1 MGLWVQYLQIVII
14 FICHLNGHI
23 VEYGLEVFQVLIV
36 SRGFTL
42 VINNYRV
49 TDNLVFFIR
58 EDFAG
63 WVVIML
69 LVVCFMESWLIIMHL
84 EDAAHARA
92 ELGFSGHN
100 LFHMHNSLASLMYH
114 SNAISYKIHNLH
126 ILPECGISLWLL
138 SEWYCNG
145 NLFNGS
151 ISPRR
156 SLNFPWLH
164 FLFEMAA
171 SRDLC
176 YNNVY
181 LFSEIRMKSIIFYQ
195 LLLRYLKGFFERSKP
210 QNWYNYVYVLFES
223 IVSTA
228 SLVFPRRQY

>member
-1 MGLWVQYLQIVII
+1 MEGQWNWIDGCMVQYLQTVII
-14 FICHLNGHI
+14 FIYHLNHLNGHI
-23 VEYGLEVFQVLIV
+23 IESGLEVFQVFIV
-36 SRGFTL
+36 SWGFTL
-42 VINNYRV
+42 VIGNYRV
-49 TDNLVFFIR
+49 TDSLVFFIR

-69 LVVCFMESWLIIMHL
+69 LVVCFMESWLIILHI
-84 EDAAHARA
+84 EDAEHARA

-138 SEWYCNG
+138 SEWYCNW

-156 SLNFPWLH
+156 SINFLWLH
-164 FLFEMAA
+164 FLCEMAA

-176 YNNVY
+176 YNNAF
-181 LFSEIRMKSIIFYQ
+181 LFSKTRMKSIIFYQ
-195 LLLRYLKGFFERSKP
+195 LLLQYLKGFFWKEKTSKTGTTMSM
-210 QNWYNYVYVLFES
+210 YYLR
-223 IVSTA
+223 A
-228 SLVFPRRQY
+228 